1 MTSPARAP
9 ARPAGMPPRKV
20 TREDLEAKFRELRS
34 EVDITAQAARSYIV
48 VAGGLAVVAIATVA
62 FLLGRRRGHKQRT
75 IVEVHRL

>member
-34 EVDITAQAARSYIV
+34 EVV